1 MDTTQIIELS
11 KWVIAIGFGAIITT
25 ITGIILIVKA
35 GKLLTR
41 EVKGADLDNKGKEMD
56 IVNQYDEI
64 ATKAADKVLNT
75 QERFDKLEE
84 KYNEIKAENAEIK
97 ERLEAQDAIIS
108 AQAKEINKLVCELN
122 NYKDYATALIE
133 QMRKS
138 EITTIEMSS
147 LNLQN
152 CDEIQPKR
160 KKNRME
166 DKNAP
171 I

>member
-1 MDTTQIIELS
+1 MDSAQISELI
-11 KWVIAIGFGAIITT
+11 KWVIGAGIGSIVAS

-35 GKLLTR
+35 GKMLSR

-56 IVNQYDEI
+56 IITQYDEI

-84 KYNEIKAENAEIK
+84 KYNEIKAENIEIK

-122 NYKDYATALIE
+122 NYKEYAKALID
-133 QMRKS
+133 QMRNS
-138 EITTIEMSS
+138 EITPIEMSS

-152 CDEIQPKR
+152 CDEPQPKR
-160 KKNRME
+160 KNRME
-166 DKNAP
+166 DKNAK
-171 I
+171 